1 MRALSVFLVIFNHL
15 NINLF
20 QGGFIGV
27 DIFLVISGYLITKNI
42 IKEQNETSSF
52 SVKKFYEKRIIR
64 LAPAFFTL
72 IWSSLLVF
80 SLVFTQDEWSQF
92 LKSVISSTTL
102 NSNIYFATQLNDY
115 FSINAYSTPLL
126 HIWSLSLE
134 EQFYLIWPFVLLF
147 IFKTKTKNY
156 FLYFSIFIVSSLLF
170 SELLSKDHPILAYY
184 LLPSRIFEF
193 CIGAIVALIPYYK
206 VNKKYSYF
214 AVLFSIFS
222 ILAASFLINKQTK
235 FPTYNALLPCI
246 SAAIFIYFSQNI
258 QKLKIATPFYYLGRI
273 SYPMYL
279 WHWPIIVYLSLY
291 SIKIIPIVCLGII
304 TFTIALSAI
313 THEFVEKKVKIIS
326 FESKNNIKNLF
337 ILPISI
343 TLAISLFL
351 LNKPEEDIG
360 QEIPNST
367 INTIKCVDQLQHPL
381 EECMFGRLNNE
392 NIDILLVGDS
402 HANSLSGFVDILA
415 KDANMKGYEVTH
427 SSTAFLLNTDRY
439 SFNHATQK
447 YEFIESFNYLNTFK
461 KELIENNQFKFVV
474 ISGYFPENW
483 LRHIYTTHKSNDIQ
497 PKKSLENFKIG
508 FENSIQSIINTGATP
523 IIINDTPLL
532 SNVDTNCNLRNI
544 NPEEDCSFD
553 KQVHIQHFKDWES
566 ELSNLK
572 KRYSKLIIIDLNNI
586 ICNSKKC
593 YSYINK
599 IPIYRDNQH
608 LSYEGSTKIG
618 IEYLKIN
625 KNPLK

>member
-1 MRALSVFLVIFNHL
+1 MIFNHL

-52 SVKKFYEKRIIR
+52 SVKNFYEKRIIR

-80 SLVFTQDEWSQF
+80 SLIFTQDEWSQF

-134 EQFYLIWPFVLLF
+134 EQFYLIWPFVLIF
-147 IFKTKTKNY
+147 IFKSKTRNY

-170 SELLSKDHPILAYY
+170 SEYLTKNHPILAYY

-222 ILAASFLINKQTK
+222 ILTASFLIDKQTK

-291 SIKIIPIVCLGII
+291 SIKLVPIVGLGII

-313 THEFVEKKVKIIS
+313 THEFIEKKVKLIS
-326 FESKNNIKNLF
+326 FKSNNNIKKLF
-337 ILPISI
+337 ILPLSI

-367 INTIKCVDQLQHPL
+367 INTIKCIDRLQHPL

-415 KDANMKGYEVTH
+415 KDANMKGYEITK
-427 SSTAFLLNTDRY
+427 S
-439 SFNHATQK
+439 ATLYMPYTNLQK
-447 YEFIESFNYLNTFK
+447 NI
-461 KELIENNQFKFVV
+461 NNETVK
-474 ISGYFPENW
+474 I
-483 LRHIYTTHKSNDIQ
+483 
-497 PKKSLENFKIG
+497 ENFKNHNDFTTEAIKNNKFKFIIFSG
-508 FENSIQSIINTGATP
+508 AFPAAKKENIYLNNNNEKIFIEGVQAAIEFAIKNNAIP
-523 IIINDTPLL
+523 ILIDDTPYLHH
-532 SNVDTNCNLRNI
+532 VDINCNIR
-544 NPEEDCSFD
+544 D
-553 KQVHIQHFKDWES
+553 K
-566 ELSNLK
+566 
-572 KRYSKLIIIDLNNI
+572 DLNNCKYPHSI
-586 ICNSKKC
+586 HKEFSKDWQEDLNILQTKYPNLVVIKLEEFICHDNHC
-593 YSYINK
+593 YSYIK
-599 IPIYRDNQH
+599 QIPLYRDSQH
-608 LSYEGSTKIG
+608 ITYAGSKALAF
-618 IEYLKIN
+618 EYLKN
-625 KNPLK
+625 FKNPLNTD